1 MTKEI
6 QKDQY
11 PWSHLFADINSELP
25 VDHQE
30 LLATQQLT
38 QAELAKQTQVV
49 QTQQAAIQHQR
60 ERLAEM
66 QSISTKTF
74 DTLSAKLKELT
85 DENATLVERTQK
97 LEQINKLTAQQSKD
111 QQELLDLTNQKMES
125 QKELLAAAT
134 EELQKHNDEAQNE
147 LVYQIIINH
156 VINHK
161 AGLSQADSRE
171 KTFQNILVWLHQRK
185 NVVKYL
191 RRNKLVPKVSDDL
204 ENILFVDEKT
214 LNDLMNHLTF

>member
-25 VDHQE
+25 VD
-30 LLATQQLT
+30 LATQQLT

-60 ERLAEM
+60 ERLADM

-97 LEQINKLTAQQSKD
+97 LEQINQVEK
-111 QQELLDLTNQKMES
+111 
-125 QKELLAAAT
+125 
-134 EELQKHNDEAQNE
+134 
-147 LVYQIIINH
+147 IN
-156 VINHK
+156 
-161 AGLSQADSRE
+161 
-171 KTFQNILVWLHQRK
+171 
-185 NVVKYL
+185 
-191 RRNKLVPKVSDDL
+191 
-204 ENILFVDEKT
+204 
-214 LNDLMNHLTF
+214 